1 MGSRAYKHMHTSGGA
16 QGGGPGPGVA
26 QGQLRRGRVLE
37 PSTHSVNLANLLV
50 KVEGDVLVPV
60 PSNPGPALKAA
71 IAADIANPRP
81 LAGCLVHG
89 ECGEAR
95 RGNVDNWR
103 GAAGAGRR
111 GGVPSAVA
119 TASRPDPQAGRPAV
133 PQAWLSSPTPPRGFS
148 RHHHALPTHCMSQT
162 KGCIYSTPS
171 PPLTVRKVGYFL
183 AIVGSHVLVRGI
195 GPAKEVVIST
205 AVEVPCHA
213 AVAAAAGQGRAAREA
228 PRGAAGVW
236 VLMAGAAAGGGQ
248 QVAGQRR
255 RRRRPSRRGVRPVP
269 GLRALWP
276 HDSTGRERAPP
287 PHQAVSFCQRHH
299 TRVPGTHSTPLQPMR
314 AKSVT

>member
-1 MGSRAYKHMHTSGGA
+1 MGSRANKHMHTLGGA

-133 PQAWLSSPTPPRGFS
+133 PQAWLSSPTPSRGFS

-228 PRGAAGVW
+228 PRGQRVCGCSWQVPRRVAGSRW
-236 VLMAGAAAGGGQ
+236 RGNAGAG
-248 QVAGQRR
+248 AGQAGEACDLSPACGPCGRMTAQAG
-255 RRRRPSRRGVRPVP
+255 RGP
-269 GLRALWP
+269 L
-276 HDSTGRERAPP
+276 
-287 PHQAVSFCQRHH
+287 HH
-299 TRVPGTHSTPLQPMR
+299 TRQ
-314 AKSVT
+314 